1 MGVTDLKA
9 QPLRLLEVV
18 VERKALADT
27 GCRLLRT
34 TSVLSTC
41 EGCPLP
47 ALCPLWSWRK
57 TPPPPTTPGG
67 GGSLFGTQALPPW
80 PTAECGRPPGL
91 LHPRIMDEEAQGP
104 GGVQGHPRRDRQL
117 AGWTGLT
124 RAEIRASSSRLGR
137 EAGGGVAAEITPR
150 SSSLLQLGAPS
161 PLKAQSGLGGG
172 LLQGPTNSHILDRGC
187 LCTPKGHM
195 PQGAL
200 KPSLN
205 R

>member
-1 MGVTDLKA
+1 MQAAPDHLGSVHLRGV
-9 QPLRLLEVV
+9 P
-18 VERKALADT
+18 
-27 GCRLLRT
+27 
-34 TSVLSTC
+34 SPS
-41 EGCPLP
+41 PLP
-47 ALCPLWSWRK
+47 AVVLEEDPAPTHHPWRR
-57 TPPPPTTPGG
+57 GV
-67 GGSLFGTQALPPW
+67 SLFGTQALPPW

-91 LHPRIMDEEAQGP
+91 LHPRIMDGEAQGP